1 MSDIRSAED
10 DALPWLEAVEDEDN
24 PPAVSARKMLAA
36 LVLVLLGVAIV
47 AGTLFWLGRQDRGS
61 GPPQLIKAEAGP
73 YKVRPD
79 DPGGLDVAGDSG
91 TAYATGAGE
100 DSDAQLDTSKLGEVP
115 EAADEPAAAWR
126 RNQGAGRGRAAQAGG
141 GSEPAATPPVAGA
154 KGTMIQLGAYGST
167 AKAETAWR
175 MLSSRFPAVG
185 GLTKVVVPFSGGYR
199 LRAQRDRRPRRRLPA
214 ARSSPAAKIVSWRSK
229 MKAAI
234 YGLSGPQLTDNERDF
249 FRDADPAGYILFK
262 RNCCDNEQL
271 RRLNNDLQALSGRP
285 DVPILIDQEGGRVA
299 RMQPPEWPAFPRAE
313 AFAAL
318 YDLAPSSAI
327 EATRVNA
334 RAIALTLRAA
344 GINVNC
350 LPVLDVRQPGATE
363 IVGDRSLGG
372 NPMQV
377 AALGRAVLDGMASA
391 GVVGVI
397 KHIPGHG
404 RALVDS
410 HKELPV
416 VSASDE
422 ELALDLEPFERLRWA
437 PMGMVAHVVYT
448 AWDAALPA
456 SLSPTG
462 DRHDHSRA
470 HRLRRPA
477 DDRRPRH
484 ARADRRHGLAR
495 RGRGR
500 RRLRHRAAL
509 FGRHGGNGVGRR
521 RHPRLV
527 GRRRSAAG
535 ASDGGYAQRGRR
547 HRFRR
552 GRCQTRRLAGASLTE
567 QRTSRRRSP
576 GPAHQ
581 HCWLRWR
588 SDSPGARPSTVAKD
602 RRAGSAARHA

>member
-1 MSDIRSAED
+1 
-10 DALPWLEAVEDEDN
+10 
-24 PPAVSARKMLAA
+24 
-36 LVLVLLGVAIV
+36 
-47 AGTLFWLGRQDRGS
+47 
-61 GPPQLIKAEAGP
+61 
-73 YKVRPD
+73 
-79 DPGGLDVAGDSG
+79 
-91 TAYATGAGE
+91 
-100 DSDAQLDTSKLGEVP
+100 
-115 EAADEPAAAWR
+115 
-126 RNQGAGRGRAAQAGG
+126 
-141 GSEPAATPPVAGA
+141 
-154 KGTMIQLGAYGST
+154 
-167 AKAETAWR
+167 
-175 MLSSRFPAVG
+175 
-185 GLTKVVVPFSGGYR
+185 
-199 LRAQRDRRPRRRLPA
+199 
-214 ARSSPAAKIVSWRSK
+214 

-456 SLSPTG
+456 SLSPRVIGTIIRERIGFDGLLMTDDLGMHALTG
-462 DRHDHSRA
+462 EMGSRA
-470 HRLRRPA
+470 VAAVAAGCDIALHCSGDMAEMESVAAVIPDLSADGEARLARAMAVTLNEA
-477 DDRRPRH
+477 DDIDF
-484 ARADRRHGLAR
+484 AEA
-495 RGRGR
+495 
-500 RRLRHRAAL
+500 
-509 FGRHGGNGVGRR
+509 
-521 RHPRLV
+521 
-527 GRRRSAAG
+527 
-535 ASDGGYAQRGRR
+535 
-547 HRFRR
+547 
-552 GRCQTRRLAGASLTE
+552 
-567 QRTSRRRSP
+567 
-576 GPAHQ
+576 
-581 HCWLRWR
+581 
-588 SDSPGARPSTVAKD
+588 VAKRD
-602 RRAGSAARHA
+602 ALLALV